1 MDVGLGRRSDDC
13 YSKPVKAKFVTRNSS
28 LPTGHVILNNEMIK
42 LCWDSEH
49 VTVEGAVREKRH
61 QFHCFILIWFLLIK
75 KNLIPFNSHRCTVQL
90 MVTFEI
96 ISKNEIKNCSVIW
109 FIYLKQACPKSGS
122 GSNYGP

>member
-49 VTVEGAVREKRH
+49 VTVEGAIRENDTS
-61 QFHCFILIWFLLIK
+61 FTASF
-75 KNLIPFNSHRCTVQL
+75 
-90 MVTFEI
+90 
-96 ISKNEIKNCSVIW
+96 
-109 FIYLKQACPKSGS
+109 
-122 GSNYGP
+122 